1 MRANLG
7 RAYSLAESKD
17 CDRPRNTDDLLVRGL
32 VDHDCGT
39 RRGLLMPQQPTA
51 KAFGCRA
58 ALMSTAEGLQRVLS
72 RTESL
77 SPYDAKQ
84 IASLQ
89 SPDAKIAR
97 C

>member
-1 MRANLG
+1 
-7 RAYSLAESKD
+7 
-17 CDRPRNTDDLLVRGL
+17 LLVRGL

-39 RRGLLMPQQPTA
+39 RRGLLMAQQPTA